1 MSIKTMKQR
10 IAVVAVSALTAGVM
24 SVASAPVA
32 RAADIT
38 SMVGDVSA
46 NLQLLVA
53 GNVCVATTAAGGAPT
68 AFDGTATDATPFEN
82 AAAGKVLTVP
92 VGASLTVNIDTAD
105 IVTIT
110 GPLAI
115 QSLSSSGTNTLGTTN
130 GKATI
135 TAPAGTDGQ
144 AILSALSVG
153 TATLVVGAAG
163 DTTPTTLNTITVSI
177 VAACSSTGFSASKSS
192 VSTTTDGTATAAGTA
207 NVDQAVTAGAGDN
220 LYIIIDG
227 DNAYDSNLLTG
238 TYQVT
243 ATNSALVSIGQTPGT
258 APLKGVGSVAT
269 DSSDA
274 DGNVV
279 VRVAPASE
287 AAGGT
292 TTVTVTHNGVAV
304 ATKNLTF
311 LGEATKIN
319 IVSSGSGTVGTTGT
333 GSTGYFLFSLTD
345 AAGRAVPGDVSLSS
359 TSASARTPSITEG
372 KDATINAAVPTTVT
386 ALVAALAAPG
396 TTLGAEGFD
405 CTSVGGTGS
414 TTLTLE
420 HTQAVTGAKISTTF
434 AAQCAGGVETYTVST
449 DKASYAIGEIA
460 TITITAKDSTGA
472 AVSDATSVGTA
483 DVVTFGGGSMVVG
496 AKAADLFTGGVRT
509 YKAQATTAG
518 TFNAVVSIAGGT
530 TKSATA
536 AYKVSGG
543 DASNAD
549 VLKSIVA
556 LIASINKQIQALQK
570 LILKR

>member
-32 RAADIT
+32 RAADIVAET
-38 SMVGDVSA
+38 TTADLQMLVS
-46 NLQLLVA
+46 

-68 AFDGTATDATPFEN
+68 AFDATATDASPFEN

-92 VGASLTVNIDTAD
+92 VGASLR
-105 IVTIT
+105 VTMDVSDVITLT
-110 GPLAI
+110 GPLGI
-115 QSLSSSGTNTLGTTN
+115 QSLATSGTTTLGTTN
-130 GKATI
+130 GKATV
-135 TAPAGTDGQ
+135 TNGSAANDAAFT
-144 AILSALSVG
+144 LSALAVG
-153 TATLVVGAAG
+153 TASLVVGTAG
-163 DTTPTTLNTITVSI
+163 DTTATTLNTITVSI
-177 VAACSSTGFSASKSS
+177 VATCSSTGFSASKSS
-192 VSTTTDGTATAAGTA
+192 VSTTTDAAATAAITA
-207 NVDQAVTAGAGDN
+207 NVDAAVTAGAGDN
-220 LYIIIDG
+220 LYIIVDG
-227 DNAYDSNLLTG
+227 DNAYDANLATG

-243 ATNSALVSIGQTPGT
+243 ATNGALVSIGQAPGT

-269 DSSDA
+269 DSTDN

-292 TTVTVTHNGVAV
+292 TVVTITHNGVAV
-304 ATKNLTF
+304 TTKNLTF
-311 LGEATKIN
+311 LGEATKIT
-319 IVSSGSGTVGTTGT
+319 IAASGSGTVGTTGN

-345 AAGRAVPGDVSLSS
+345 AAGRAVPGDVSLAS
-359 TSASARTPSITEG
+359 TTASARTPSITEG

-386 ALVAALAAPG
+386 ALVAALTAPG

-405 CTSVGGTGS
+405 CTSVGGSGS

-420 HTQAVTGAKISTTF
+420 HTQAITGAKISTTHV
-434 AAQCAGGVETYTVST
+434 ATCAGGIETYTLST

-460 TITITAKDSTGA
+460 ILTITAKDSTGA
-472 AVSDATSVGTA
+472 AVSDATTVGTA
-483 DVVTFGGGSMVVG
+483 DVVTFGGGTMVVG

-509 YKAQATTAG
+509 YRAQATTAG

-543 DASNAD
+543 DASNAE

-570 LILKR
+570 LILKK

>member
-1 MSIKTMKQR
+1 MSIKTIKQR

-32 RAADIT
+32 
-38 SMVGDVSA
+38 SA
-46 NLQLLVA
+46 NIADLGMITTGNMLVT
-53 GNVCVATTAAGGAPT
+53 GNVCVATSAAGGAPL
-68 AFDGTATDATPFEN
+68 ALDGTADVSPFETT
-82 AAAGKVLTVP
+82 ATGKVLVVP
-92 VGASLTVNIDTAD
+92 VGAQLAVTVDVAD
-105 IVTIT
+105 VVTIT
-110 GPLAI
+110 GPLGIAN
-115 QSLSSSGTNTLGTTN
+115 LATSGTNVLGTTN
-130 GKATI
+130 GKITVASPATDGVF
-135 TAPAGTDGQ
+135 TLNALAAGTG
-144 AILSALSVG
+144 
-153 TATLVVGAAG
+153 TLVAGTAG
-163 DTTPTTLNTITVSI
+163 DTASTNANTITISI

-192 VSTTTDGTATAAGTA
+192 VSTTTDGAATAAITA
-207 NVDQAVTAGAGDN
+207 NVDAAVTAAAGDN
-220 LYIIIDG
+220 LYIIVDG
-227 DNAYDSNLLTG
+227 DNAYDANLATG

-243 ATNSALVSIGQTPGT
+243 ATNSALVSIGQAPGT

-269 DSSDA
+269 DSTDA
-274 DGNVV
+274 DGNIV

-292 TTVTVTHNGVAV
+292 TVVTITHNGTAV
-304 ATKNLTF
+304 TTKNLTF
-311 LGEATKIN
+311 LGEATKIT
-319 IVSSGSGTVGTTGT
+319 IASSGSGTVGTTGN

-345 AAGRAVPGDVSLSS
+345 AAGRAVPGDVSLAS

-386 ALVAALAAPG
+386 ALVAALTAPG

-414 TTLTLE
+414 TTLTLN
-420 HTQAVTGAKISTTF
+420 HTQAVTGATISTTF

>member
-32 RAADIT
+32 RAADIV
-38 SMVGDVSA
+38 SMTGDVSA

-68 AFDGTATDATPFEN
+68 AFDATATDASPFEN

-105 IVTIT
+105 IVTLT

-130 GKATI
+130 GKMTI

-153 TATLVVGAAG
+153 TASLVVGAAG
-163 DTTPTTLNTITVSI
+163 DTTPTTLNTITLSI
-177 VAACSSTGFSASKSS
+177 VATCSSTGFSASKSS
-192 VSTTTDGTATAAGTA
+192 VSTTTDAAATAAITA
-207 NVDQAVTAGAGDN
+207 NVDAAVTAGAGDN
-220 LYIIIDG
+220 LYIIVDG
-227 DNAYDSNLLTG
+227 DNAYDANLATG

-243 ATNSALVSIGQTPGT
+243 ATNGALVSIGQAPGT

-269 DSSDA
+269 DSTDG

-292 TTVTVTHNGVAV
+292 TVVTITHNGVAV
-304 ATKNLTF
+304 TTKNLTF
-311 LGEATKIN
+311 LGEATKIT
-319 IVSSGSGTVGTTGT
+319 IAASGSGTVGTTGN

-345 AAGRAVPGDVSLSS
+345 AAGRAVPGDVSLAS
-359 TSASARTPSITEG
+359 TTASARTPSITEG

-386 ALVAALAAPG
+386 ALVAALTAPG

-405 CTSVGGTGS
+405 CTSVGGSGS

-420 HTQAVTGAKISTTF
+420 HTQAITGAKISTTHV
-434 AAQCAGGVETYTVST
+434 ATCAGGIETYTLST

-460 TITITAKDSTGA
+460 ILTITAKDSTGA
-472 AVSDATSVGTA
+472 AVSDATTVGTA
-483 DVVTFGGGSMVVG
+483 DVVTFGGGTMVVG

-509 YKAQATTAG
+509 YRAQATTAG

-543 DASNAD
+543 DASNAE

-570 LILKR
+570 LILKK